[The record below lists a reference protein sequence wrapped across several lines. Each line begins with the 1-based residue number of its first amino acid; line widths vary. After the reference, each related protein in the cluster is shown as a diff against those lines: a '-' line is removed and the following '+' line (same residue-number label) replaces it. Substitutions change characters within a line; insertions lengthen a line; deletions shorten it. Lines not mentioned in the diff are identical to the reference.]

1 MLVLLQLL
9 LVNLVTRVTGKM
21 GVGDEMGEL
30 EAGVEV
36 GSEELQKMTE
46 EEEDKIQKM
55 EDKIQ
60 VQRTIDSKG
69 ELPGST
75 GLPGLPGSTGDIL
88 GEEEERVFV
97 SNIEPWLQYR

>member
-9 LVNLVTRVTGKM
+9 LVNLVTRVAGKM
-21 GVGDEMGEL
+21 GVGGGMGEL

-60 VQRTIDSKG
+60 VERTIDSRG
-69 ELPGST
+69 
-75 GLPGLPGSTGDIL
+75 GLPGSTGDIL

>member
-60 VQRTIDSKG
+60 VERTIDSRG
-69 ELPGST
+69 

>member
-60 VQRTIDSKG
+60 VERTIDSRG
-69 ELPGST
+69 GLPGST